1 MPGNKLLLFGKTF
14 LQWQWY
20 SLFSL
25 PLWIWSSRHWAVVG
39 KNGHIQLSLFRQQLG
54 DFHGKLWGALAH
66 SYKSKCVQRETR
78 RQYMTQLHFCKV
90 RAAHHGPRAAVSTV
104 LRTQH
109 CDSTLNTALPTPMA
123 LGFPAE
129 GLPRRQPGQEEQV
142 MLEGKGAPGLPCPQ
156 QWLRKQSWHQPQ
168 ELLPPGPASVPGKTA
183 VRAARGAV
191 WVKEESKELGRL
203 RMGLGLNAAPE
214 MPSHRQLPTEVMHW
228 EAAGERHGAVYY
240 PVSCSWPTITARDM
254 RSAEDTSV
262 GYWPIL
268 GLEINFPFPTLCAR
282 GFSTSAK
289 KQKNKTK
296 PTKKPPHVKKSPG
309 VRNVQSLFIAPV
321 GTVLVW
327 LAVQKR
333 CGVSF

>member
-1 MPGNKLLLFGKTF
+1 MTVI
-14 LQWQWY
+14 
-20 SLFSL
+20 L
-25 PLWIWSSRHWAVVG
+25 PLLPPPVNMEQQALGSCWEEWTHTTPSLSSTAWWFPWKTVRCFST
-39 KNGHIQLSLFRQQLG
+39 QLQKQMRS
-54 DFHGKLWGALAH
+54 
-66 SYKSKCVQRETR
+66 ETR
-78 RQYMTQLHFCKV
+78 RRHMTQLHFCKV

-129 GLPRRQPGQEEQV
+129 GLPRRQPGQEKQV
-142 MLEGKGAPGLPCPQ
+142 MLKGKGAPGLPCPR

-203 RMGLGLNAAPE
+203 RTGLGLNAAPE

-240 PVSCSWPTITARDM
+240 PVSSSWPIITAPDM

-268 GLEINFPFPTLCAR
+268 GLEIYFPFPTLCAR

-289 KQKNKTK
+289 KQTKTK
-296 PTKKPPHVKKSPG
+296 PTKKPPHVKKCPG

-333 CGVSF
+333 CGLSF